1 MVDVRTLV
9 PRTTRQLA
17 ANRNEMLDPFASFR
31 REMDRLFDEFFGG
44 RTGWGFPFPG
54 TTAGEL
60 LPEVDI
66 VETEDAYKVA
76 MELPGVDPAD
86 VSIELRGDTLT
97 IRGEKKAERE
107 EKEENRFLVE
117 RRFGRFERGIR
128 LPAEIEP
135 DKVEATF
142 DKGVL
147 TIRLPKPETAQ
158 KPVKRI
164 EVKAA

>member
-1 MVDVRTLV
+1 MVDVRTPM
-9 PRTTRQLA
+9 PRTTRPLA
-17 ANRNEMLDPFASFR
+17 ANRNEMLDPFAGFR

-44 RTGWGFPFPG
+44 RTAWGFPFPSP
-54 TTAGEL
+54 TAGEL

-66 VETEDAYKVA
+66 VETEDAYKVVV
-76 MELPGVDPAD
+76 ELPGVDPEE
-86 VSIELRGDTLT
+86 VSIELRGDMLT

-107 EKEENRFLVE
+107 EKGENRFLVE
-117 RRFGRFERGIR
+117 RRFGRFERSIR
-128 LPAEIEP
+128 LPAEIEA
-135 DKVEATF
+135 DEAEATF

>member
-1 MVDVRTLV
+1 V
-9 PRTTRQLA
+9 
-17 ANRNEMLDPFASFR
+17 
-31 REMDRLFDEFFGG
+31 
-44 RTGWGFPFPG
+44 PFPTAG
-54 TTAGEL
+54 AGEL

-66 VETEDAYKVA
+66 VETDDAYKVVA
-76 MELPGVDPAD
+76 ELPGVDPDD
-86 VSIELRGDTLT
+86 VSIELRGDMLT

-107 EKEENRFLVE
+107 EKEENRYLLE
-117 RRFGRFERGIR
+117 RRFGRFERTIR

-135 DKVEATF
+135 DKAEASF

-147 TIRLPKPETAQ
+147 TIRLPKPEAAQ

>member
-1 MVDVRTLV
+1 MVDVRTLI
-9 PRTTRQLA
+9 PRTTRPVA

-31 REMDRLFDEFFGG
+31 REMDRLFEDFFGG
-44 RTGWGFPFPG
+44 RTAWSFPFP
-54 TTAGEL
+54 TLTAGEL

-66 VETEDAYKVA
+66 VETDDAYKVVV
-76 MELPGVDPAD
+76 ELPGVDPKD
-86 VSIELRGDTLT
+86 VSIELRGDLLT
-97 IRGEKKAERE
+97 IRGEKKAEHE

-117 RRFGRFERGIR
+117 RRFGRFERTIR

-135 DKVEATF
+135 DKAEAMY